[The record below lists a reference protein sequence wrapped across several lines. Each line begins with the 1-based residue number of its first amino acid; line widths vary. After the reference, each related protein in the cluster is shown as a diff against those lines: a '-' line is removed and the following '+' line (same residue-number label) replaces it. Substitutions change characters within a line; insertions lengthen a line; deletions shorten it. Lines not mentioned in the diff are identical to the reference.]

1 MVASAVGYHRHLSA
15 IQSAAR
21 ALLDRSVVLVFCCT
35 FAGAAAQI
43 FFKLGANTLT
53 KPTPIQ
59 ILSNP
64 SLLFGYSLYALSTC
78 LLVLALRKGQ
88 LSILYPIISLT
99 YVWVALL
106 SMIIFKETM
115 NIYKAVGLAIV
126 VAGVAVLGRGQR
138 T

>member
-1 MVASAVGYHRHLSA
+1 LPLTR
-15 IQSAAR
+15 SAAR
-21 ALLDRSVVLVFCCT
+21 ALLGRSVLLVFCCT
-35 FAGAAAQI
+35 ILGAAAQI
-43 FFKLGANTLT
+43 FFKFGAIAVA

-59 ILSNP
+59 ILTNP
-64 SLLFGYSLYALSTC
+64 LLLIGYALYAVSTV

-106 SMIIFKETM
+106 SMLIFKETL
-115 NIYKAVGLAIV
+115 NPYKAVGLAIV
-126 VAGVAVLGRGQR
+126 VAGVAVLGRNGR